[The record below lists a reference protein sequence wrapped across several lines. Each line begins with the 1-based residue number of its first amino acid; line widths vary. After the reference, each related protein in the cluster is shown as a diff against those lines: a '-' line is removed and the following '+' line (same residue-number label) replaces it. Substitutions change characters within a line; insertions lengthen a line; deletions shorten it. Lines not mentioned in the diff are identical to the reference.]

1 LDSHVAHTRLQNTS
15 RVPRLVGLRATRPAV
30 CLVCAAPG
38 NHVCMCCSRQGLQ
51 KHVSYVLDRRIR
63 VANKQQSTII
73 NLLIHVNCFSL
84 SSDGPP
90 RPHWALLARAAD
102 PATSQVQCSVVT
114 KHLICDCSYML
125 TTRFVIFAPQS
136 TCNYVGLAPPFDK
149 VCKVCNYA
157 VLCAVPVKDQVHDA
171 RMSAP

>member
-1 LDSHVAHTRLQNTS
+1 MSFCVDVVSHSFLGCIPQRLLTVHWGYNLRS
-15 RVPRLVGLRATRPAV
+15 RYI
-30 CLVCAAPG
+30 
-38 NHVCMCCSRQGLQ
+38 HV
-51 KHVSYVLDRRIR
+51 V
-63 VANKQQSTII
+63 NKQQSTII

-149 VCKVCNYA
+149 VCKVCKVCNYA